1 MDMNKI
7 PSLHAMLNEHMI
19 NRWDY
24 FEDGSPS
31 ATCTVDSCT
40 LEAVYIRPLDY
51 AVYINGDY
59 AGSAMSLKGAMKQA
73 ERKYPQW
80 AIKL

>member
-24 FEDGSPS
+24 MEDGSPS
-31 ATCTVDSCT
+31 ATCTADGCT
-40 LEAVYIRPLDY
+40 LEAVYMAPMNY
-51 AVYINGDY
+51 NVYINKEY
-59 AGSAMSLKGAMKQA
+59 AGNSFSLKGAMKLA
-73 ERKYPQW
+73 ERKCV
-80 AIKL
+80 K